1 MKVKKKMAGN
11 GKRII
16 LQKIPSK
23 NRGVGRPSIQAA
35 VAVAAASRFGGNE
48 RHTKTEA
55 ILATLNLE

>member
-1 MKVKKKMAGN
+1 MAGN

-35 VAVAAASRFGGNE
+35 VAAASRFGGNE
-48 RHTKTEA
+48 RHTKTES

>member
-1 MKVKKKMAGN
+1 MAGN

-35 VAVAAASRFGGNE
+35 VAVGAASRFGGNE